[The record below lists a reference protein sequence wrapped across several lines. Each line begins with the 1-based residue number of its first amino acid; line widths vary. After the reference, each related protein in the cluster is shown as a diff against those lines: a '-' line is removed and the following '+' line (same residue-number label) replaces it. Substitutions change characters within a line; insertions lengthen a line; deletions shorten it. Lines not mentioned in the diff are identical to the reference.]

1 MPRNNK
7 TKVYFIDEIDKKII
21 SSLEKDSR
29 KSFNQV
35 AKEVGV
41 TTVTVIKRV
50 EKMMKAGIIKKFGM
64 EIDLQKLGLEIEA
77 VILIKAKSNAF
88 IKAIKKKLMEHLN
101 VLEISEISGEND
113 LLIRCFFRNNNE
125 LTFFIKRFLLAE
137 DIEKSTTH
145 ITIEKECKNISEII

>member
-64 EIDLQKLGLEIEA
+64 EIDPKKLGLEIEA

>member
-50 EKMMKAGIIKKFGM
+50 EKMMKAGVIKKFGM